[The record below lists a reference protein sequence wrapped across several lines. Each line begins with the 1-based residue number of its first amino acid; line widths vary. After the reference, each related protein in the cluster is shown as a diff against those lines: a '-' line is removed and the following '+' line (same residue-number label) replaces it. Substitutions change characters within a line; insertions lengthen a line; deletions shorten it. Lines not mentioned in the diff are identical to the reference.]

1 MFPIQLEYIWIDG
14 DKNLRSKTKVLK
26 LNGNF
31 TIDDLPDWNYDGSS
45 TNQASGNNSEIIIKP
60 VFMCKDPFKGG
71 YNKLVLCSTWS
82 DNTTPHVT
90 NIREPA
96 SQIFNKHL
104 ELEPMFGL
112 EQEFFVM
119 HQHSRNVISKPFDI
133 NLDPQGKYYCGIGI
147 KFDLGRVVLNNIL
160 QNCIYANLSVTG
172 SNLEVAP
179 GQMEVQICEKGI
191 AAADHL
197 YMLRYII
204 NRTLEVYCMYAV
216 FDAKPLEGD
225 WNGSGCHCNFSTLP
239 MRTAP
244 DGINYIY
251 NAVEKLKLKHELHI
265 SNYGDDNDQR
275 LTGQHETSDMN
286 TFSSGVG
293 DRTASIRIPNSTV
306 ENNCGYLEDRR
317 PSSSCDPYVVTS
329 LIFDTCVND

>member
-26 LNGNF
+26 LEKEF
-31 TIDDLPDWNYDGSS
+31 TIDDLPSWNYDGSS
-45 TNQASGNNSEIIIKP
+45 TNQAIGNDSEITIKP

-90 NIREPA
+90 NIRDPA
-96 SQIFNKHL
+96 TEIFNQHP

-119 HQHSRNVISKPFDI
+119 HHHSRDVISKPFGVE
-133 NLDPQGKYYCGIGI
+133 LDPQGQYYCGVGS

-179 GQMEVQICEKGI
+179 GQMEIQICDIGI
-191 AAADHL
+191 SAADQL
-197 YMLRYII
+197 YMIRYII
-204 NRTLEVYCMYAV
+204 NRTLEVYGMYAV
-216 FDAKPLEGD
+216 FDAKPLEGN

-251 NAVEKLKLKHELHI
+251 NAIEKLKAKHELHI
-265 SNYGDDNDQR
+265 SNYGEDNKDR
-275 LTGQHETSDMN
+275 LTGEHETSDMS
-286 TFSSGVG
+286 TFSFGVG
-293 DRTASIRIPNSTV
+293 DRTASIRIPNSTID
-306 ENNCGYLEDRR
+306 NDCGYLEDRR
-317 PSSSCDPYVVTS
+317 PSSSCDPYLVTS